1 MLIQVKDN
9 STLAK
14 LLATEDIHV
23 TYKNARTASFDVK
36 TRELVIPIM
45 KEMSKDIQDLMTL
58 HEVGHAYLL
67 V

>member
-1 MLIQVKDN
+1 MRDKPNMTKTKIMKPVGLPKKLV
-9 STLAK
+9 AK

-45 KEMSKDIQDLMTL
+45 
-58 HEVGHAYLL
+58 
-67 V
+67 